1 MTSPPIKNVQNDHML
16 IRGNARSCVP
26 ILSGIRKLANTP
38 TSSGERAVHR
48 DELDVVLR
56 EDHTAW
62 GHGLRKHSAARHG
75 LAREA
80 ELPPHLHR
88 QQSPDQQEE
97 EADEQELDPDDLVVG
112 REDVLPDEA
121 SIVVMRVCAVRRRGN
136 ARHCEASWA
145 ACFIQAS

>member
-1 MTSPPIKNVQNDHML
+1 VRPDLERDQEVGEHAYQQRHDGEEHH
-16 IRGNARSCVP
+16 
-26 ILSGIRKLANTP
+26 
-38 TSSGERAVHR
+38 ERAVHR

-56 EDHTAW
+56 EDHSPW

-88 QQSPDQQEE
+88 QQSPTNRKKRLTNKNWIPMILWSVEKMYF
-97 EADEQELDPDDLVVG
+97 
-112 REDVLPDEA
+112 RTKA